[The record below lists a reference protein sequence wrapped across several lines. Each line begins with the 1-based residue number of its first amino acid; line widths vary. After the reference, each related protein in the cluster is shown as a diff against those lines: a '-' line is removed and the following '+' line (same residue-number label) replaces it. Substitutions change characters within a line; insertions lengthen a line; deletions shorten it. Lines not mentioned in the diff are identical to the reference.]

1 MLREKGN
8 GETMEVGLRGKMN
21 GDADLF
27 LLAGSGGV
35 MKERWSRGC
44 CLREKNSSRGCGCRI
59 GGGGWLGR
67 DEF

>member
-1 MLREKGN
+1 VLREKGN

-35 MKERWSRGC
+35 TKERWPGGC
-44 CLREKNSSRGCGCRI
+44 CLREKNSSRGVRLQDR
-59 GGGGWLGR
+59 WGR
-67 DEF
+67 LVG